1 MILFIA
7 YILFNDRDEYKNV
20 TSLREFKTMPKGTK
34 DKLQY
39 DKERLELVK
48 TLRRINEGRN
58 K

>member
-1 MILFIA
+1 
-7 YILFNDRDEYKNV
+7 
-20 TSLREFKTMPKGTK
+20 MPKGTK

>member
-1 MILFIA
+1 
-7 YILFNDRDEYKNV
+7 
-20 TSLREFKTMPKGTK
+20 MPKGTK

-48 TLRRINEGRN
+48 TLRRVNEGRN